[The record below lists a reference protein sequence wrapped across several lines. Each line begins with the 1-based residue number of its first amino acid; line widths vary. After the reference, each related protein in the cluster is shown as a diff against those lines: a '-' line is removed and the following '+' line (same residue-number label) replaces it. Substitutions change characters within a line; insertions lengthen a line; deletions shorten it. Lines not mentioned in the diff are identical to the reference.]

1 MEDHQGNLKRYMS
14 AAEAAEALGV
24 SRATL
29 YSYVSRGL
37 IRSEPVAH
45 NARRRRYR
53 GEDVQRLIR
62 RKAHRREPSL
72 VAEQALHFG
81 APVLTSSL
89 TLIDGQRL
97 FYRGE
102 DALQLAQSREVEEVA
117 WFMWAGEWGK
127 VRFDRHLRQGPG
139 AAGAGKDMTML
150 ERFQCALPQ
159 LEAHDVSAFDLSP
172 STVRSAGAR
181 ILARLTAI
189 AGGRSLSGGLV
200 NTLVKGWKIGD
211 ENAKR
216 LLSAA
221 LILCADHE
229 LNVSSFTARCVA
241 SAGSTPYQVVLAGLA
256 ALQGT
261 RHGGYTSRVAALLDE
276 VQQPQR
282 ARQVLRDRL
291 RRGETIP
298 GFGHPLYSNG
308 DPRARLLL
316 HLIEE
321 LAPQGPSA
329 ALAQSV
335 AREVGQLAGLRP
347 NVDFALVT
355 LSRLFDL
362 PRDGGLILFA
372 LGRTVGWIAH
382 ALEQY
387 ELGQMIRPRA
397 RYHGPLP
404 GAGPESMV
412 AP

>member
-1 MEDHQGNLKRYMS
+1 MQDRGTVQRYMS

-53 GEDVQRLIR
+53 GEDVQRLVR
-62 RKAHRREPSL
+62 RKAQRRQPSL
-72 VAEQALHFG
+72 AAEQALHLG

-102 DALQLAQSREVEEVA
+102 DALQLSQSREVEEVA
-117 WFMWAGEWGK
+117 WFMWTGAWGK
-127 VRFDRHLRQGPG
+127 LQFDRKLLHEPC
-139 AAGAGKDMTML
+139 AAGSGTDMTML
-150 ERFQCALPQ
+150 ERFQCVLPH
-159 LEAHDVSAFDLSP
+159 LEAQDMAAFDLRP
-172 STVRSAGAR
+172 STVRSRGAR
-181 ILARLTAI
+181 ILAELTAI
-189 AGGRSLSGGLV
+189 ASGGGLADGLV
-200 NTLVKGWKIGD
+200 NTLVNGWKIAD
-211 ENAKR
+211 ESAAR

-261 RHGGYTSRVAALLDE
+261 KHGGYTSRVAALLDE
-276 VQQPQR
+276 VQEPQR

-291 RRGETIP
+291 RRGEAVP
-298 GFGHPLYSNG
+298 GFGHPLYSDG

-316 HLIEE
+316 DLIEE
-321 LAPQGPSA
+321 LTPQAPSTT
-329 ALAQSV
+329 LARSV
-335 AREVGQLAGLRP
+335 AREVRQLADLGP

-355 LSRLFDL
+355 LSRVFDL
-362 PRDGGLILFA
+362 PRDGALILFA

-397 RYHGPLP
+397 RYNGPLP
-404 GAGPESMV
+404 AEGGDGMVES
-412 AP
+412 